1 MFSSAY
7 FLQGCLALILISTYK
22 KQTTTTTNQ
31 TKTPAKPVSFID
43 AQIAGA
49 MHDTRDGSRL
59 WYKLNSFIPGL
70 FGCSFTSEVMHASV
84 QASVQS

>member
-22 KQTTTTTNQ
+22 NQTTTNNQ

-49 MHDTRDGSRL
+49 MHDARDGSRS

-70 FGCSFTSEVMHASV
+70 F
-84 QASVQS
+84 